1 MNQPLAFVR
10 ALAVAAIALPVSAQ
24 NVWTQVATTSAPSK
38 GLWPG
43 MAFATVTGKCYLYG
57 GAGGGS
63 TSNETWEYDGAG
75 WTQLTTVGD
84 PGERHT
90 FGICYDEVRGV
101 VVMFGGS
108 DNGYVP
114 NGETWEFDPVT
125 STWVDVTP
133 TGAPGPVARWGL
145 SLIHI

>member
-84 PGERHT
+84 
-90 FGICYDEVRGV
+90 
-101 VVMFGGS
+101 
-108 DNGYVP
+108 
-114 NGETWEFDPVT
+114 
-125 STWVDVTP
+125 
-133 TGAPGPVARWGL
+133 L